1 MSLAITVAIAAPVSP
16 KAGAP
21 KRPKISIALPT
32 ILVAIEI
39 NPATVGSPTFPVHL
53 QTVARE
59 VLIAVII

>member
-21 KRPKISIALPT
+21 KRPKISIVLPT
-32 ILVAIEI
+32 ILVAIEM

>member
-21 KRPKISIALPT
+21 KRPKISMELPT
-32 ILVAIEI
+32 MLAAIDI
-39 NPATVGSPTFPVHL
+39 KPATVGSPTFPVHL